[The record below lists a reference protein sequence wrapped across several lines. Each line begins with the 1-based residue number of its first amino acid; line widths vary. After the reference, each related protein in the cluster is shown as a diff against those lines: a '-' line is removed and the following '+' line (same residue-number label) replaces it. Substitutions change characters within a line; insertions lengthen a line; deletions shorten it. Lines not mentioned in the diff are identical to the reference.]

1 MQQRHTRLSGVD
13 GIQARPPR
21 VGKLKIGE
29 VKTTVKNGRE
39 ISYPSKLDWI
49 CAKDGAGNI
58 VQSFHDVYGE
68 KPVEFMAVF
77 PSNDPTDFYWEAYRR
92 YGSGTGLVCHGDG
105 RQAIVEETGETIEC
119 PCPFAEPT
127 VRDGKE
133 YPPACKVV
141 ASCSL
146 WLYEVPELGVFQID
160 TGGFRSVAN
169 MKWFI
174 RTGLPGLS
182 GGQLAGIPIRVYVEP
197 FQAVHDGKASTAYQW
212 KFGLAPGMKPA
223 DVRVAAADAV
233 EGFCLP
239 QDIGPRLLDEAKP
252 QDLYPGVVEA
262 DPDSE
267 IPGVV
272 CERPDDAEPGECIG
286 TAIPEAAVAAEET
299 YAKALLDSPWPKAKR
314 DSKLELMRVN
324 RGKAAE
330 DGAWGRYVDWLN
342 MSIEQVP
349 GGAS

>member
-182 GGQLAGIPIRVYVEP
+182 GGQLAGIPVRVYVEP

-233 EGFCLP
+233 EGFRLP
-239 QDIGPRLLDEAKP
+239 QDIGPRLLDEANAVA
-252 QDLYPGVVEA
+252 QSCFPGVKRLA
-262 DPDSE
+262 RTGPAPDHKPSILQDYELGRAME
-267 IPGVV
+267 I
-272 CERPDDAEPGECIG
+272 DALVRAPAAFARAAGLS
-286 TAIPEAAVAAEET
+286 TPMLDFMAALAIRMAR
-299 YAKALLDSPWPKAKR
+299 AKGL
-314 DSKLELMRVN
+314 
-324 RGKAAE
+324 
-330 DGAWGRYVDWLN
+330 Y
-342 MSIEQVP
+342 
-349 GGAS
+349 GG